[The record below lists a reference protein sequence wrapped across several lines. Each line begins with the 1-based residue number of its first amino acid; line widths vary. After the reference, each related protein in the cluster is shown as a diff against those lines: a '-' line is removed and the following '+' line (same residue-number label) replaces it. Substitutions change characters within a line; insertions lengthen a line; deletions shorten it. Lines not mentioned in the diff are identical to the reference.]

1 MRPALAEAFV
11 DHLDRLRPAGNRT
24 DPEDYIVPNVRG
36 GRISRQ
42 RVAKIVPAL
51 RDLS

>member
-1 MRPALAEAFV
+1 LTACVRLAT
-11 DHLDRLRPAGNRT
+11 RT
-24 DPEDYIVPNVRG
+24 DPHDYIVPNVRG

-51 RDLS
+51 RDLL